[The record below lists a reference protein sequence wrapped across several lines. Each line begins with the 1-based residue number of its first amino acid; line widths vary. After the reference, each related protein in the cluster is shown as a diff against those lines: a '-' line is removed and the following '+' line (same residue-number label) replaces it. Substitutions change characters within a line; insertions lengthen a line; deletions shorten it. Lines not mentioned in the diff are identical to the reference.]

1 MKLWTITTPYRIELS
16 IQNETFIEVCEE
28 QVREHFEVENVDD
41 IDPVELE
48 EYLKECG
55 EENARCVPDEILL
68 GLVKDEI
75 QNSPDWGFYTD
86 EDEFEIEVEDDEE
99 LETAE

>member
-1 MKLWTITTPYRIELS
+1 MKTWTITTPYRIEIS
-16 IQNETFIEVCEE
+16 IQNETFIEVDEE
-28 QVREHFEVENVDD
+28 QVLEHFEVENVDD

-55 EENARCVPDEILL
+55 EENTRCTPDEIVL
-68 GLVKDEI
+68 GLVRDEI
-75 QNSPDWGFYTD
+75 QYGNWECYTD

-99 LETAE
+99 LEAAE